1 MEHQNVILITRF
13 YAALAAG
20 DGATMGASYSDRA
33 SFSDPLFPDLDAR
46 EVRAMW
52 AMLSS
57 RARAEVEVSEIVAD
71 DQNGSAHWIATY
83 PFGGR
88 TVRNDVRAR
97 FTFADGLILTHR
109 DEFDVKR
116 WAAQALGLKGRL
128 LAVSPVGRRVLR
140 RTGRRR
146 LDTFLTGR
154 G

>member
-1 MEHQNVILITRF
+1 MEHPNVALLTRF

-33 SFSDPLFPDLDAR
+33 RFSDPLFPDLDAR
-46 EVRAMW
+46 EVRGMW
-52 AMLSS
+52 LMLTA
-57 RARAEVEVSEIVAD
+57 RARAGVEVSEIVAD
-71 DQNGSAHWIATY
+71 DSGGSAHWIATY

-109 DEFDVKR
+109 DEFDVRR

-128 LAVSPVGRRVLR
+128 LALTPAGRRVLR
-140 RTGRRR
+140 QTGRQR
-146 LDTFLTGR
+146 LDGFLAAR
-154 G
+154 D